1 MQMSHENS
9 AFFPQSHTAVLN
21 QVISQP
27 VLYFHNK
34 YNCINMN
41 RNLLHD
47 NSVKT

>member
-1 MQMSHENS
+1 MSHENS
-9 AFFPQSHTAVLN
+9 AFFPQSHRAVLN

-27 VLYFHNK
+27 VLYFHK

-41 RNLLHD
+41 HNLLHN